1 MYVYKSHGE
10 KSLEPQHNRKKH
22 TAPISQDRRSWK
34 QMRTWI
40 SSVVELAVCLD
51 IHTESVI

>member
-10 KSLEPQHNRKKH
+10 KSLEPQRNRKKH